1 MMRPIHLRMAR
12 AALGWTLK
20 DLADRAKVNLNTVSR
35 YEAGFEILS
44 GTMQKIEDVL
54 RAEGVDFIEEDAD
67 FEPAIRKRKRA
78 VRIRNEPLFEAQ
90 FNEDVRPFVLRRQ
103 ISKTKPKSP
112 SKRKS

>member
-20 DLADRAKVNLNTVSR
+20 DLAERAKVNLNTVSR

-54 RAEGVDFIEEDAD
+54 RAEGVDFIEEDEEFA
-67 FEPAIRKRKRA
+67 PTIQIRKGAARM
-78 VRIRNEPLFEAQ
+78 RNEPLLQAEI
-90 FNEDVRPFVLRRQ
+90 NEDVRPFVLRRQ
-103 ISKTKPKSP
+103 ISKTNPKSP
-112 SKRKS
+112 SKRKG